1 MNVLTPNS
9 KVASQK
15 LALNTSKK
23 GLTNQIKTNLGTYHH
38 LPERK
43 KLQIAPSP
51 HRNRGFFPF
60 NTPHPTDPSE
70 FRTHLERTH
79 LLRQLVEATASIQAL
94 QNVRNIDDLRRLA
107 GRLAPVGAPA
117 ALRIHKTTCILVP
130 SCWALLGIIY
140 LTSRWWEGVAFL
152 GGEAGRFSC
161 DSCGNSENSACLLF
175 CVWSN
180 THRCDE
186 QKKM

>member
-1 MNVLTPNS
+1 M
-9 KVASQK
+9 
-15 LALNTSKK
+15 
-23 GLTNQIKTNLGTYHH
+23 
-38 LPERK
+38 
-43 KLQIAPSP
+43 LQIAPSP

-130 SCWALLGIIY
+130 SLGLIGDYLLSFKVVGGGGI
-140 LTSRWWEGVAFL
+140 F
-152 GGEAGRFSC
+152 GGRG
-161 DSCGNSENSACLLF
+161 G
-175 CVWSN
+175 
-180 THRCDE
+180 
-186 QKKM
+186 

>member
-15 LALNTSKK
+15 LALNTSRK

-60 NTPHPTDPSE
+60 NTPHPTPSVVGCN
-70 FRTHLERTH
+70 THLERTH

-94 QNVRNIDDLRRLA
+94 QNVRNIDDLGRLA
-107 GRLAPVGAPA
+107 GWQAGWHRLGGPGSVKDPF
-117 ALRIHKTTCILVP
+117 
-130 SCWALLGIIY
+130 LLGLI
-140 LTSRWWEGVAFL
+140 WG
-152 GGEAGRFSC
+152 
-161 DSCGNSENSACLLF
+161 LF
-175 CVWSN
+175 
-180 THRCDE
+180 T
-186 QKKM
+186 